1 MLTFVIYFTLQKS
14 ESTQKSQS
22 TLSYPQKYS
31 NQEGMGLSCI
41 LSHKDEINVFL
52 SWIGFNILVSHEIL
66 IFHSSI

>member
-22 TLSYPQKYS
+22 TLSYPEKYS

-41 LSHKDEINVFL
+41 LSHKDEINVVLKLDRLQYF
-52 SWIGFNILVSHEIL
+52 GKP
-66 IFHSSI
+66 

>member
-22 TLSYPQKYS
+22 TLSYPEKYS

-41 LSHKDEINVFL
+41 LSHKDEINVVLKLDRLQYFGKP
-52 SWIGFNILVSHEIL
+52 WDTDFPQ
-66 IFHSSI
+66 